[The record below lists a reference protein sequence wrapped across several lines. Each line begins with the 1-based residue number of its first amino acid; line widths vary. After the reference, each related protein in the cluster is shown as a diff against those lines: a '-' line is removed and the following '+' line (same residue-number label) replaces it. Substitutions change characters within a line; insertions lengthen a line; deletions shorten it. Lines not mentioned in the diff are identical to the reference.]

1 MVCGLSLG
9 VPSATPQVEESDD
22 AAAAAAEGSGSDS
35 GDSGA
40 SADSGLTGKQ
50 GGLSAGELER
60 QARAQE
66 AGSLHG
72 MDLSHDLGLASHD
85 GLETSFTNYVRGY
98 IGCLGL
104 CLCVDFCVYVSTSVS
119 TWAGTW
125 AVCDV
130 GSLRPSCLSLVFWP
144 PVSALV
150 GARSLCVLG
159 QRGRGART
167 QLLDP

>member
-1 MVCGLSLG
+1 MECGLSLG

-22 AAAAAAEGSGSDS
+22 AAAAAAEGSGSGS

-104 CLCVDFCVYVSTSVS
+104 CLCVDFCVYVGGHMGCLRRGRSPSVLL
-119 TWAGTW
+119 
-125 AVCDV
+125 V
-130 GSLRPSCLSLVFWP
+130 SCLL
-144 PVSALV
+144 AT
-150 GARSLCVLG
+150 SLCTC
-159 QRGRGART
+159 RRT
-167 QLLDP
+167 QPLRSWPEGPGSSDTAP